1 MAKHLQ
7 ECHQGCY
14 NLLGVLRCRAQ
25 VGNSPCPC
33 IFLAMASLSLLGSA
47 RVLTPSP
54 EQASHLSLPPECFN
68 MDKYAGT
75 GSMNVPL
82 PARAYL
88 PVLLLSALCELMK

>member
-1 MAKHLQ
+1 MLQ
-7 ECHQGCY
+7 PVRGAERDAE
-14 NLLGVLRCRAQ
+14 LRWD
-25 VGNSPCPC
+25 SLCPC
-33 IFLAMASLSLLGSA
+33 TDLPMASLSLLGSA

-82 PARAYL
+82 LARAYL
-88 PVLLLSALCELMK
+88 PVRLLSALCELMK